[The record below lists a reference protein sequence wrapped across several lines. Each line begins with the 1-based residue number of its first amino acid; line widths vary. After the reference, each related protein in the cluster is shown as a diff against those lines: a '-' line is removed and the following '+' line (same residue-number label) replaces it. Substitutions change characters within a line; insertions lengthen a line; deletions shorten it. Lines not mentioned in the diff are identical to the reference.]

1 VLLDCIPKAETKK
14 IELEQMIAFCGLHR
28 AKSRQIAVIL
38 LSRDR
43 IPDNQS
49 VNRLPFCNDAPY

>member
-49 VNRLPFCNDAPY
+49 VNRLPFCK